1 MQHTKL
7 DQIDFV
13 PKSRIYIW
21 LKFVLVEISLCE
33 IMPLQLESTRN
44 IIYVESGNE
53 RVQKK
58 MDEIAEPSV
67 KVTHCLVTVEST
79 LFQRLSW
86 KL

>member
-1 MQHTKL
+1 MQHAKL

-21 LKFVLVEISLCE
+21 LKFVLVEISVCA

-44 IIYVESGNE
+44 IIYVENGNE

-67 KVTHCLVTVEST
+67 KVS
-79 LFQRLSW
+79 
-86 KL
+86 

>member
-1 MQHTKL
+1 MQHTRL

-21 LKFVLVEISLCE
+21 LKFVLVEISVCA
-33 IMPLQLESTRN
+33 IMPLQLQSTRN
-44 IIYVESGNE
+44 IIYVENGSE

-67 KVTHCLVTVEST
+67 KVSHFLVTLKHT
-79 LFQRLSW
+79 LF
-86 KL
+86 

>member
-1 MQHTKL
+1 MLSGNDSMQHAKL

-21 LKFVLVEISLCE
+21 LKFVLVEISVCA

-44 IIYVESGNE
+44 IIYVENGNE

-67 KVTHCLVTVEST
+67 KVS
-79 LFQRLSW
+79 
-86 KL
+86 